1 MISAY
6 YKSQERHLQTEL
18 PNVNSKFGFFKL
30 VPEMFE
36 EELPSD
42 EYLSLLT
49 HFGSISLVKQ
59 N

>member
-6 YKSQERHLQTEL
+6 YNSQERHQTEL
-18 PNVNSKFGFFKL
+18 PNVNSKFGFFKF

-42 EYLSLLT
+42 EYLSLLR